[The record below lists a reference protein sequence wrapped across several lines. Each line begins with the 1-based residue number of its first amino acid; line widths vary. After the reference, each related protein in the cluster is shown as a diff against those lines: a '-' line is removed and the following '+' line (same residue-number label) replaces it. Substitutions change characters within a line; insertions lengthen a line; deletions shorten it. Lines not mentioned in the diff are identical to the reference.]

1 MAGITETANGEKSQ
15 IDFKE
20 ITSFIVEELSKRNL
34 LRKGATTYQ
43 NTESLLYKYNDLKKS
58 VEDREEE
65 IEEIK
70 TTGLRGKSKS
80 IFKIPEGSHSDYDT
94 IEEDIINGLISDI
107 KKTQLIINRID
118 RILKKFKSDK
128 YIDIIKLKYFENKTQ
143 QELATMCRA
152 MEEMRNETEHAKAI
166 KVAKGML
173 QSGKLS
179 YEEIAEL
186 SIDEVKALGK
196 KV

>member
-1 MAGITETANGEKSQ
+1 MAEITEAANGEKSQ

-80 IFKIPEGSHSDYDT
+80 IFKIPEGSHNDYDT

-143 QELATMCRA
+143 QDIADYFEKDTTTIW
-152 MEEMRNETEHAKAI
+152 RNNKRLINEI
-166 KVAKGML
+166 KVYLFPNDVIK
-173 QSGKLS
+173 
-179 YEEIAEL
+179 EL
-186 SIDEVKALGK
+186 NY
-196 KV
+196 

>member
-70 TTGLRGKSKS
+70 TTGLHGKSKS

-128 YIDIIKLKYFENKTQ
+128 YIEIIKLKYFENKTQ
-143 QELATMCRA
+143 QDIADYFEKDTTTIW
-152 MEEMRNETEHAKAI
+152 RNNKRLINEI
-166 KVAKGML
+166 KVYLFPNDVIK
-173 QSGKLS
+173 
-179 YEEIAEL
+179 EL
-186 SIDEVKALGK
+186 NY
-196 KV
+196 

>member
-107 KKTQLIINRID
+107 KKTQLIINRITIMSFQTKLVINRID

-143 QELATMCRA
+143 QDIADYFEKDTTTIW
-152 MEEMRNETEHAKAI
+152 RNNKRLINEI
-166 KVAKGML
+166 KVYLFPNDVIK
-173 QSGKLS
+173 
-179 YEEIAEL
+179 EL
-186 SIDEVKALGK
+186 NY
-196 KV
+196 

>member
-43 NTESLLYKYNDLKKS
+43 NTDSLLYKYNDLKKS

-143 QELATMCRA
+143 QDIADYFEKDTTTIW
-152 MEEMRNETEHAKAI
+152 RNNKRLINEI
-166 KVAKGML
+166 KVYLFPNDVIK
-173 QSGKLS
+173 
-179 YEEIAEL
+179 EL
-186 SIDEVKALGK
+186 NY
-196 KV
+196 

>member
-80 IFKIPEGSHSDYDT
+80 IFKIPEG
-94 IEEDIINGLISDI
+94 L
-107 KKTQLIINRID
+107 
-118 RILKKFKSDK
+118 
-128 YIDIIKLKYFENKTQ
+128 
-143 QELATMCRA
+143 
-152 MEEMRNETEHAKAI
+152 
-166 KVAKGML
+166 
-173 QSGKLS
+173 
-179 YEEIAEL
+179 
-186 SIDEVKALGK
+186 
-196 KV
+196 